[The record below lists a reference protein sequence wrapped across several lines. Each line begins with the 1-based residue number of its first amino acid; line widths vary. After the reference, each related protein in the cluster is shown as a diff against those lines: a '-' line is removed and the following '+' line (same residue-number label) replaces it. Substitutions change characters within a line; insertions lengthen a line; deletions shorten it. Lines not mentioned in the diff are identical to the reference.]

1 MLPVSRKPVRRLALS
16 NLRRLV
22 VLLWACRSVALA
34 GAAASP
40 SPLPRPAPV
49 PTATAAPAPPAP
61 PALVGS
67 DAKPNQKFLEEVQA
81 QLLGLDEAARPA
93 YFKAL
98 AARRKEAQRRLSD
111 ARNLVKSDEE
121 ALARRKEAAARA
133 RKEADADKASAVKA
147 AAATTAE
154 SAADDARAQLDAAR
168 DARDLFDAADSGL
181 LRIITDGDPTELRL
195 DFYASTVFS
204 NLYRDPAKD
213 DGLFAKSKPF
223 LLFETR
229 QKALFIDSKG
239 DLDLWLAAQLQTS
252 AFQPTPAATAT
263 PTPTATATASVG
275 AASPPRSAA
284 ATDSGLSGVQSIDIE
299 LGAEYRLQRMTS
311 DKTALSVV
319 GGVGMATFEAA
330 EPGEGL
336 RAQTADDFLFQGHAG
351 LLVREIA
358 GSWDGTFLELAYRY
372 DPRFKAANRLAARGR
387 IVLSPLSGEGRGLG
401 AFVEGSYNVGRGRD
415 ETRLVV
421 GLRLDVLSVLR
432 GIVGGV
438 TTPSPGTP

>member
-1 MLPVSRKPVRRLALS
+1 MLPYSRRPVRRLAPSHLS
-16 NLRRLV
+16 RLI
-22 VLLWACRSVALA
+22 LLAWACRSAVLA
-34 GAAASP
+34 GAGANS

-49 PTATAAPAPPAP
+49 PTAAAVPTAPAP

-98 AARRKEAQRRLSD
+98 AVRRKEAQRRLSD

-121 ALARRKEAAARA
+121 ALARRKEAAMQA
-133 RKEADADKASAVKA
+133 RKEADADRTSGPKA
-147 AAATTAE
+147 AAATAAE
-154 SAADDARAQLDAAR
+154 SAADEARAQLAAAW
-168 DARDLFDAADSGL
+168 DARDLYQAADSGL

-204 NLYRDPAKD
+204 NLYRDPEKD
-213 DGLFAKSKPF
+213 EGLFAKSRPF
-223 LLFETR
+223 LLFESR
-229 QKALFIDSKG
+229 QKALFIDSRG
-239 DLDLWLAAQLQTS
+239 DLDLWFAAQLQTS

-263 PTPTATATASVG
+263 PTPTATATAGVIG
-275 AASPPRSAA
+275 TSPPRPAA
-284 ATDSGLSGVQSIDIE
+284 AADSGLSGVQSIDVE
-299 LGAEYRLQRMTS
+299 LGVEYRLQRMTS
-311 DKTALSVV
+311 DKTALSIV

-330 EPGEGL
+330 EPGDGL

-351 LLVREIA
+351 VLVREIA

-401 AFVEGSYNVGRGRD
+401 AFVEGSYDVGRGRD

-421 GLRLDVLSVLR
+421 GLRLDVISVLR